1 MNTTPDDPVTTAA
14 ARYKRA
20 EDAAKKAREALT
32 ELVLEALRGPDPKP
46 VDIARRAGWTPAYVR
61 KLARDN
67 KIEADPSYQARTEK
81 ARARVIAEATA
92 PDA

>member
-20 EDAAKKAREALT
+20 EDAAKKAREALA
-32 ELVLEALRGPDPKP
+32 EAVIEALRQPGAKP
-46 VDIARRAGWTPAYVR
+46 SNIAKRASWTPAYIR
-61 KLARDN
+61 KLARESG
-67 KIEADPSYQARTEK
+67 IEADPSYQARTEK
-81 ARARVIAEATA
+81 ARARVIAEATT